1 MSTSPPHPLSR
12 HPNEALMTHAQV
24 HQGQDGQWYYR
35 IVAPNGET
43 IATSEGYTRKADA
56 IRAVENNVP
65 DAELEVDD

>member
-1 MSTSPPHPLSR
+1 
-12 HPNEALMTHAQV
+12 MTHAQV